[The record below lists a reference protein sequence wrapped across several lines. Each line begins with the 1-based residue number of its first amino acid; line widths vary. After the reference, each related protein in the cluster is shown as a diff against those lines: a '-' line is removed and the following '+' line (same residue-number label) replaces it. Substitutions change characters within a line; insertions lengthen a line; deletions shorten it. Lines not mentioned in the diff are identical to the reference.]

1 MYVEGIKTA
10 GFTMLVTRDLEA
22 AKKYC
27 RARYLGQKTKRFGL
41 ISSSKEDRFMR
52 SYGIDNSFQATS
64 LRNLDI
70 GKWFNTDASSG
81 VSCCN
86 LEKVVTEFGC
96 QGLELD
102 LPIVCW
108 GPDMKWNG
116 TAWEP
121 YRPYQSL
128 DSDDNVYR
136 ANSYRVLLTRGR
148 DGFIVFVPDNPV
160 LDGVYQ
166 LFTQLK
172 IDTL

>member
-1 MYVEGIKTA
+1 MK
-10 GFTMLVTRDLEA
+10 
-22 AKKYC
+22 
-27 RARYLGQKTKRFGL
+27 
-41 ISSSKEDRFMR
+41 

-64 LRNLDI
+64 LRYLDI
-70 GKWFNTDASSG
+70 GKWFNTDVSSG
-81 VSCCN
+81 ISCCN

-116 TAWEP
+116 SSWVL
-121 YRPYQSL
+121 YRASQPK

-148 DGFIVFVPDNPV
+148 DGFIIFVPNDAS

-166 LFTQLK
+166 LFVQLN
-172 IDTL
+172 IDTLGEK